1 MLEETTNLNQ
11 VSESDTDKPKS
22 AKLTYLT
29 NPIAFETE
37 VTDLFRAGY
46 NPEQIYLKLHN
57 GHYGLSKDVFDLSKK
72 ENPAYIQRTISYLK
86 RYLMENCQSWPQIC
100 KIYSMKPLSAPDSE
114 FAPKITL
121 LRFIGDSKH
130 VYFFDRNTQTYESS
144 PMDYNVIKDV
154 VKHNLFKNKVS
165 FDYLKGFNPT
175 HNGRFYI
182 KNGKSF
188 FNSYNPPSWKADL
201 FYGKVGS
208 LPDSKIPEI
217 YVEFLTHFFVDFNS
231 DSCQFFLDWLAISLQ
246 ARNRTFL
253 CLVSQ
258 QGTGKGTLAK
268 IVQALH
274 SDQNSVIVRA
284 DSAGERFNGLLEN
297 KTFACFNEIQAYGVR
312 EMNNLKE
319 FIDDEIRI
327 ERKGVDAVVTDSYIN
342 CLFNTNNYNALKIE
356 DSDRRWSVL
365 ETTEINLSTVWPEGS
380 SKFSELLE
388 PENIQQFAQHLFNRK
403 YNPVNVNKPFKS
415 LKAEEMNALTL
426 TDWEQ
431 FLENDFYCK
440 YPGEVLKTS
449 DLLKF
454 LKSLHFRVNTS
465 DLNEFLKMRS
475 KNLKHRYAKPS
486 GLVTLI
492 PLLDKS
498 GGISTE
504 TPFLQPPKD
513 FDFKVADRAHLVV
526 VGKKGV

>member
-1 MLEETTNLNQ
+1 MLEESTINLNQ
-11 VSESDTDKPKS
+11 VSEPDKPKS
-22 AKLTYLT
+22 AKLNYLT

-72 ENPAYIQRTISYLK
+72 EDPNYIKRTISYLK

-114 FAPKITL
+114 VAPKITL

-130 VYFFDRNTQTYESS
+130 VYFFDRNTQTYESN

-175 HNGRFYI
+175 HNGRFYA

-188 FNSYNPPSWKADL
+188 FNSYNPPFWKSDL
-201 FYGKVGS
+201 FYGKTINI
-208 LPDSKIPEI
+208 PSKEIPAI
-217 YVEFLTHFFVDFNS
+217 YIEFLTHFFVDFNS
-231 DSCQFFLDWLAISLQ
+231 ESCQFFLDWLAISLQ

-253 CLVSQ
+253 CLVSK
-258 QGTGKGTLAK
+258 QGTGKSIMAS
-268 IVQALH
+268 IIQALH
-274 SDQNSVIVRA
+274 SPENSIVLRA
-284 DSAGERFNGLLEN
+284 ENATERFNSAMEN
-297 KTFACFNEIQAYGVR
+297 KTFVCFNEIQAYGDR
-312 EMNNLKE
+312 EMNNLKD

-327 ERKGVDAVVTDSYIN
+327 ERKGVDAIVTESYLN
-342 CLFNTNNYNALKIE
+342 CLFNTNNFSALKIE

-365 ETTEINLSTVWPEGS
+365 ETTEINLSSIWPENCG
-380 SKFSELLE
+380 KFEQLLD
-388 PENIQQFAQHLFNRK
+388 PDNISDFAANLFNRK
-403 YNPVNVNKPFKS
+403 YNPVNVNKPFKG

-440 YPGEVLKTS
+440 FPGEVLKTS
-449 DLLKF
+449 DLLKY
-454 LKSLHFRVNTS
+454 LKALHFRVSTN
-465 DLNEFLKMRS
+465 DLNEYLKMRS
-475 KNLKHRYAKPS
+475 KNLKHKYAKPS

-492 PLLDKS
+492 PLVDKS
-498 GGISTE
+498 GVISTE
-504 TPFLQPPKD
+504 TPFLQPPKNYD
-513 FDFKVADRAHLVV
+513 YKVADRAHLVV